1 MGLFTYMLR
10 NVLEEGQHGQLQV
23 GKVWNRHGL
32 DDTAPSNPT
41 ILCFQTDILSKNSWV
56 IDKTELS
63 CRIHSTGL

>member
-10 NVLEEGQHGQLQV
+10 NVLKEGQHGQFQ

-41 ILCFQTDILSKNSWV
+41 ILCFQTVIFSKNSWV

-63 CRIHSTGL
+63 YRIHSTGL